1 MTSAHQKKLI
11 NDVALITGATRGI
24 GKAVATA
31 YLREGARVFI
41 CARNQQ
47 QVAATVRELRDGST
61 DAQVDGC
68 AGDVGKEADVCRIIE
83 AAIERFQTIDTLVNN
98 ASLLGP
104 RVDLV
109 QYSIKQWEEV
119 IRVNLHGVFL
129 LSQQVVKR
137 MIAQRHGSIINVS
150 SGVGRVGR
158 ARWGAYAVSKFGLEG
173 FTQVLADEVKEFGIR
188 VNSVN
193 PGPTRTE
200 MRAEAYPEEDPLTL
214 PTPEQITPLF
224 VHLASAQS
232 ENLTGQMLEAK
243 DWAERVNELGSGI
256 RL

>member
-1 MTSAHQKKLI
+1 M
-11 NDVALITGATRGI
+11 NNVALITGATRGI
-24 GKAVATA
+24 GRAIAAA

-41 CARNQQ
+41 CARNRQE
-47 QVAATVRELRDGST
+47 VAAAVRELREDT

-68 AGDVGKEADVCRIIE
+68 AGDVGKENDVRRIVD
-83 AAIERFQTIDTLVNN
+83 AAIERFQTVDTLVNN

-104 RVDLV
+104 RVALAHYPID
-109 QYSIKQWEEV
+109 QWEEV

-137 MIAQRHGSIINVS
+137 MMAQRHGSIINVS

-158 ARWGAYAVSKFGLEG
+158 GRWGAYAVSKFGLEG
-173 FTQVLADEVKEFGIR
+173 LTQVLADEVKEFGIR

-193 PGPTRTE
+193 PGPTRTG

-214 PTPEQITPLF
+214 PTPEQITPIF

-232 ENLTGQMLEAK
+232 ENVTGQMFEAK
-243 DWAERVNELGSGI
+243 DW
-256 RL
+256 

>member
-1 MTSAHQKKLI
+1 MTSTHQKKLI
-11 NDVALITGATRGI
+11 NNVALITGATRGI
-24 GKAVATA
+24 GKAVAAA

-47 QVAATVRELRDGST
+47 EVAATVRELRYDNT

-68 AGDVGKEADVCRIIE
+68 AGDVGKENDVCQIVD
-83 AAIERFQTIDTLVNN
+83 AVIERFQTIDTLVNN

-104 RVDLV
+104 RVALV
-109 QYSIKQWEEV
+109 DYPFGQWEDV

-137 MIAQRHGSIINVS
+137 MIARRHGSIINVS

-173 FTQVLADEVKEFGIR
+173 LTQVLADEVKEFGIR

-214 PTPEQITPLF
+214 PTPEQITPIF
-224 VHLASAQS
+224 VHFASAQS
-232 ENLTGQMLEAK
+232 ENVTGQMLEAQ
-243 DWAERVNELGSGI
+243 DWS
-256 RL
+256 

>member
-1 MTSAHQKKLI
+1 MTSAPGKKLI
-11 NDVALITGATRGI
+11 NNVALITGATRGI
-24 GKAVATA
+24 GKAVAAA

-47 QVAATVRELRDGST
+47 EVAATVRELRDDST
-61 DAQVDGC
+61 DAQVEGC
-68 AGDVGKEADVCRIIE
+68 AGDVGKETDACQIVD

-104 RVDLV
+104 RVGLV
-109 QYSIKQWEEV
+109 EYPFGQWEEV
-119 IRVNLHGVFL
+119 IRINLHGVFL
-129 LSQQVVKR
+129 LSQQAVKR

-173 FTQVLADEVKEFGIR
+173 LTQVLADEVREFGIR

-193 PGPTRTE
+193 PGPTRTG

-214 PTPEQITPLF
+214 PTPEQITPIF

-243 DWAERVNELGSGI
+243 DWSERAD
-256 RL
+256 

>member
-1 MTSAHQKKLI
+1 MTSTHQKKLI
-11 NDVALITGATRGI
+11 NNVALITGATRGI
-24 GKAVATA
+24 GKAVAAA

-47 QVAATVRELRDGST
+47 EVAATVRELRYDNT

-68 AGDVGKEADVCRIIE
+68 AGDVGKENDVCQIVD
-83 AAIERFQTIDTLVNN
+83 AVIERFQTIDTLVNN

-104 RVDLV
+104 RVALV
-109 QYSIKQWEEV
+109 DYPFGQWEDV

-137 MIAQRHGSIINVS
+137 MIARRHGSIINVS

-173 FTQVLADEVKEFGIR
+173 LTQVLADEVKEFGIR

-214 PTPEQITPLF
+214 PTPEQITPIF

-232 ENLTGQMLEAK
+232 ENVTGQMLEAQ
-243 DWAERVNELGSGI
+243 DWS
-256 RL
+256 

>member
-1 MTSAHQKKLI
+1 MTSTHQKKLI
-11 NDVALITGATRGI
+11 NNVALITGATRGI
-24 GKAVATA
+24 GKAVAAA

-47 QVAATVRELRDGST
+47 EVAATVRELRYDNT

-68 AGDVGKEADVCRIIE
+68 AGDVGKENDVCQIVD
-83 AAIERFQTIDTLVNN
+83 AVIERFQTIDTLVNN

-104 RVDLV
+104 RVALV
-109 QYSIKQWEEV
+109 DYPFGQWEDV

-137 MIAQRHGSIINVS
+137 MIARRHGSIINVS
-150 SGVGRVGR
+150 SAVGRVGR

-173 FTQVLADEVKEFGIR
+173 LTQVLADEVKEFGIR

-214 PTPEQITPLF
+214 PTPEQITPIF

-232 ENLTGQMLEAK
+232 ENVTGQMLEAQ
-243 DWAERVNELGSGI
+243 DWS
-256 RL
+256 

>member
-1 MTSAHQKKLI
+1 MTSVQRKKLI
-11 NDVALITGATRGI
+11 NNVALITGATRGI
-24 GKAVATA
+24 GKAVAAA
-31 YLREGARVFI
+31 YVREGARVFI

-47 QVAATVRELRDGST
+47 EVAATVRQFRYDST

-68 AGDVGKEADVCRIIE
+68 AGDVGKEADVCRIVDTV
-83 AAIERFQTIDTLVNN
+83 IERFHTIDTLINN

-104 RVDLV
+104 RLALV
-109 QYSIKQWEEV
+109 EYPFRQWEEV
-119 IRVNLHGVFL
+119 LRINLHGVFL
-129 LSQQVVKR
+129 LSQRVVKR

-173 FTQVLADEVKEFGIR
+173 LTQVLADEVKEFGIR

-193 PGPTRTE
+193 PGPTRTG

-214 PTPEQITPLF
+214 PTPEQITPIF

-232 ENLTGQMLEAK
+232 ENVTGQMLEAR
-243 DWAERVNELGSGI
+243 DWAERVN
-256 RL
+256 